1 MRLVTFARQGEERL
15 GALDGR
21 GAVLDLAAA
30 ARELLGR
37 SLPGSLLALIQAGES
52 AWTLARQAEAAA
64 RARRAQSPALW
75 VPLDEVSLRAP
86 LPRPAKN
93 VFCVGRNYR
102 AHIIEGARARG
113 REAVF
118 PEVPEFF
125 TKPPTSVIGPDE
137 DVIVDARRTRQ
148 LDYEVEL
155 GVVVGARAK
164 DLGAGEALSAV
175 FGYTVIND
183 VTARDVQK
191 AHGQWFKGKGFDTFC
206 PTGPCVVT
214 ADEFGRPDGHRL
226 ALRVNGEPRQDSS
239 TADMLFSVPQIL
251 ESLSASLTLE
261 PGDLIATGT
270 PSGVALGMTPQKWLR
285 PGDVIEAEVQGIGVL
300 RNRVRAASQI
310 H

>member
-1 MRLVTFARQGEERL
+1 MRLVTFIGGGVERL
-15 GALDGR
+15 GALHGER
-21 GAVLDLAAA
+21 EVLDLALASRQVLGKALPASLIELIRAGEAA
-30 ARELLGR
+30 WALAREV
-37 SLPGSLLALIQAGES
+37 E
-52 AWTLARQAEAAA
+52 A
-64 RARRAQSPALW
+64 RARDSRARFTEAWL
-75 VPLDEVSLRAP
+75 PLAQVALRAP
-86 LPRPAKN
+86 LPRPSKN

-113 REAVF
+113 RPVAF

-125 TKPPTSVIGPDE
+125 SKPPTSVVGPND
-137 DVIVDARRTRQ
+137 DVLLDARHTRQ

-155 GVVVGARAK
+155 GVVVGAQAK
-164 DLGAGEALSAV
+164 NLTAAAALQAV

-183 VTARDVQK
+183 LTARDVQK

-206 PTGPCVVT
+206 PIGPCIVT
-214 ADEFGRPDGHRL
+214 ADEFGGPAGHRL
-226 ALRVNGEPRQDSS
+226 ALRVNGEDRQDSN

-285 PGDVIEAEVQGIGVL
+285 PGDVVEAEVEGIGVL
-300 RNRVRAASQI
+300 RNRVRAVS
-310 H
+310 

>member
-1 MRLVTFARQGEERL
+1 MRLVTFISGGVERL
-15 GALDGR
+15 GALHGER
-21 GAVLDLAAA
+21 EVLDLTLASRQVLGQALPA
-30 ARELLGR
+30 SLIGLIRAGKSAWALAREV
-37 SLPGSLLALIQAGES
+37 E
-52 AWTLARQAEAAA
+52 A
-64 RARRAQSPALW
+64 RAGDSRERYPEPWLPLAQ
-75 VPLDEVSLRAP
+75 VTLRTP
-86 LPRPAKN
+86 LPQPPKN

-113 REAVF
+113 REVAF

-125 TKPPTSVIGPDE
+125 SKPPTSVIGPDD
-137 DVIVDARRTRQ
+137 DVLLDARHTSQ

-164 DLGAGEALSAV
+164 NLTAATALEAV

-183 VTARDVQK
+183 VTARDTQK

-206 PTGPCVVT
+206 PIGPCVVT

-226 ALRVNGEPRQDSS
+226 ALRVNGEYRQDSN
-239 TADMLFSVPQIL
+239 TADMLFSVPRIL

-270 PSGVALGMTPQKWLR
+270 PSGVALGMTPQRWLR
-285 PGDVIEAEVQGIGVL
+285 SGDVVEAEVEGIGVL
-300 RNRVRAASQI
+300 RNRVRAVS
-310 H
+310 